1 MKKMKLLSGLFAM
14 LGTLL
19 MAGTAA
25 LCLTSLDAQPRLLD
39 VPGAA
44 REQAAALME
53 AVGEGDYAAAG
64 SCLQGQPDLGAAR
77 EPADEVGAVIWE
89 AFLDSLSYEFVGE
102 LYAAENGL
110 AWDVRIDALNISA
123 VTDSMEGHFQTLLEQ
138 RVAEAENMSDIYDES
153 YNYREDLVTEL
164 LCQAAELAAAD
175 AETVSREVTLKL
187 VCQDGQWWVSPEGEL
202 LQAISGGIIG

>member
-1 MKKMKLLSGLFAM
+1 MKNMKLLSGLFAL

-19 MAGTAA
+19 MAGTAV
-25 LCLTSLDAQPRLLD
+25 LCLTSLGAQPRLLE

-44 REQAAALME
+44 RERAAALME
-53 AVGEGDYAAAG
+53 AVSEGDYAAAG

-77 EPADEVGAVIWE
+77 EPSDEVGTVIWD
-89 AFLDSLSYEFVGE
+89 AFLGSLSYEFAGE
-102 LYAAENGL
+102 PYAADSGL
-110 AWDVRIDALNISA
+110 AWDVRIDALDISA
-123 VTDSMEGHFQTLLEQ
+123 VTDSMEGHFRTLLEQ
-138 RVAEAENMSDIYDES
+138 RVAEAENMSDIYDEA

-164 LCQAAELAAAD
+164 LCQAAELAIED

-187 VCQDGQWWVSPEGEL
+187 VCQDGQWWVSPEGAL